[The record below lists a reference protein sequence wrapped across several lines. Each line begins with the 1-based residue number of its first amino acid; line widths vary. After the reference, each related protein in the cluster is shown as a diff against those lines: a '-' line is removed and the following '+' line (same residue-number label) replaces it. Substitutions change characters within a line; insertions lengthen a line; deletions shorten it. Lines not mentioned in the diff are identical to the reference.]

1 MNDVLGDDEIKE
13 VIGTLLG
20 IIRKYEAMVNASHI
34 LIAVLDKE
42 GVFVEANPAMVESI
56 GANPVGKNLFDIF
69 PRDVADRRMK
79 LLRRVIESEEPV
91 VNQHERNFRH
101 FLSHCHPIKVR
112 GRDMCLVMVIEV
124 TDLVRIRELLSILN
138 RISNHTLRE
147 RNVKKLLECVCD
159 ELCTVDWLR
168 GVKIR
173 VNSDSEDEISAR
185 KGDFLSK
192 KLYRLELRLADK
204 PKGEIE
210 LYSDRELNAEEIDL
224 LIAMANDLAF
234 SIRLIEVTKQIER
247 NISYFAF
254 LVDGIRNPLAAIQL
268 LAEVKVQNGD
278 LRNSILKQV
287 GRIVDVVSQ
296 LDRGWLESQESIK

>member
-1 MNDVLGDDEIKE
+1 
-13 VIGTLLG
+13 
-20 IIRKYEAMVNASHI
+20 MVNASHI
-34 LIAVLDKE
+34 LIAVLDKD

-56 GANPVGKNLFDIF
+56 GTNPVGKSLFDVF

-79 LLRRVIESEEPV
+79 LIRRVIESGKPV
-91 VNQHERNFRH
+91 VDQHGRNFRH
-101 FLSHCHPIKVR
+101 FLSHCHPIKVK
-112 GRDMCLVMVIEV
+112 GRDMCLVMAIEV
-124 TDLVRIRELLSILN
+124 TDLVRIRQLLSVLN
-138 RISNHTLRE
+138 RTCSHTLRE
-147 RNVKKLLECVCD
+147 RNVKKLLESVCD
-159 ELCTVDWLR
+159 ELYTVDWLR

-173 VNSDSEDEISAR
+173 VNFDSGDEISAKR
-185 KGDFLSK
+185 GDFLSK
-192 KLYRLELRLADK
+192 KLYKLELRLADK

-224 LIAMANDLAF
+224 LTAMANDLAF

-254 LVDGIRNPLAAIQL
+254 LVDGIRNPLAVIQL

-296 LDRGWLESQESIK
+296 LDKGWMESRESIK